1 MNQSSKT
8 RSICFAAVLAALVF
22 VMTYVPRIPI
32 SLGYAH
38 LGDAV
43 IFLSYAYFNRR
54 DAAWAAS
61 IGSCLSD
68 FLGGFPI
75 WIIPTFLIKYVMVVI
90 VFAVAQKD
98 GEKTPV
104 VSLRTVLAF
113 LLSAAWMVVSYTV
126 SGGILYGSFGA
137 AAAMVPGLIMEGLF
151 NGIIAILA
159 GMALSRVRLS

>member
-32 SLGYAH
+32 PLGYAH

-61 IGSCLSD
+61 ISSCLSD

-104 VSLRTVLAF
+104 VSIRTVLAF

-126 SGGILYGSFGA
+126 SGA